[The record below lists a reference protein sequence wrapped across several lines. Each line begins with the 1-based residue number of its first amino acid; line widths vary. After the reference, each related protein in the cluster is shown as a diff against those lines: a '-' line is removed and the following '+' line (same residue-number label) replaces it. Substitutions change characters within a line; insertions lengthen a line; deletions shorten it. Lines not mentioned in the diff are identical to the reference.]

1 MPLDDETL
9 RKRISPPEVWT
20 IKGPAEDIAP
30 SSLTLELITGASG
43 QPFGRAAI
51 WRGGE
56 CSRSGQGI
64 VTVGG
69 LRACELTNIVG
80 VLVGSSLRA
89 ARDVAI
95 PTIPTQTLHEWA
107 QNQREARSREANA
120 PEFKARIAAL
130 VVALGV
136 DPGDLPIVR
145 GAGGWL
151 TSDQLT
157 KTTKLFEEVFFVDQH
172 TVSLAGG
179 SVGELMLQ
187 ERVFSVSSV
196 QSVFLQFGF
205 YSTDEKWPALD
216 AAPAFGDYAL
226 HAATLLGAA
235 IKALSKAW
243 GLSVKEIVEAGLF
256 DTDDHPIRRVIG
268 TVLGREITQ
277 RVSIIRRPNSK
288 SA

>member
-1 MPLDDETL
+1 VDD
-9 RKRISPPEVWT
+9 KRTGRGHRPEQ
-20 IKGPAEDIAP
+20 PH
-30 SSLTLELITGASG
+30 SGADHGS
-43 QPFGRAAI
+43 FWAAIRWAAI

-56 CSRSGQGI
+56 WSRSGQGI

-172 TVSLAGG
+172 TVSLG
-179 SVGELMLQ
+179 
-187 ERVFSVSSV
+187 
-196 QSVFLQFGF
+196 
-205 YSTDEKWPALD
+205 P
-216 AAPAFGDYAL
+216 
-226 HAATLLGAA
+226 H
-235 IKALSKAW
+235 
-243 GLSVKEIVEAGLF
+243 
-256 DTDDHPIRRVIG
+256 
-268 TVLGREITQ
+268 
-277 RVSIIRRPNSK
+277 
-288 SA
+288 